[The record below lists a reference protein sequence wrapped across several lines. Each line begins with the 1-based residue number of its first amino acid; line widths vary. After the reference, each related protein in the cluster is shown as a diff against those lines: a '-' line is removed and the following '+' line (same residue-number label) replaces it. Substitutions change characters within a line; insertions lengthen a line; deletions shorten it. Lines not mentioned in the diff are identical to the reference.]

1 MYMGNNKTFISK
13 IIPPQNVPHELKK
26 SMPEVQN
33 MERMFIK

>member
-1 MYMGNNKTFISK
+1 MYTGNNKTFISK
-13 IIPPQNVPHELKK
+13 IIPPPNAHHELKK